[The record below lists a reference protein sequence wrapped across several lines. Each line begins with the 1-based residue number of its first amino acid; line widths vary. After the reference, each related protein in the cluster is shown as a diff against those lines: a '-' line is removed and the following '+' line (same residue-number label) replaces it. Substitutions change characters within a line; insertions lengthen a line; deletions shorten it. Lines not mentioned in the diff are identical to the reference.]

1 MAASWTD
8 EETYK
13 LINSRANTLFKLCWK
28 TAEGTKIFF
37 EDLSRNASGF
47 EKTGQQQCS
56 GKIKELGL
64 IIGRLNTVQEKPVEV
79 GRNGRFL
86 KPWMLL

>member
-1 MAASWTD
+1 M
-8 EETYK
+8 
-13 LINSRANTLFKLCWK
+13 
-28 TAEGTKIFF
+28 KISQ
-37 EDLSRNASGF
+37 EMHQGLK
-47 EKTGQQQCS
+47 KTGQQCS

>member
-8 EETYK
+8 EENYK
-13 LINSRANTLFKLCWK
+13 LRANTLFKLCRK

-64 IIGRLNTVQEKPVEV
+64 IVGRLNTVQEKPVEV
-79 GRNGRFL
+79 GRDGRYL

>member
-1 MAASWTD
+1 MA
-8 EETYK
+8 
-13 LINSRANTLFKLCWK
+13 
-28 TAEGTKIFF
+28 
-37 EDLSRNASGF
+37 GF

>member
-8 EETYK
+8 QETYK
-13 LINSRANTLFKLCWK
+13 LINFKSEHAIQLE
-28 TAEGTKIFF
+28 AEGTKIFF

-64 IIGRLNTVQEKPVEV
+64 IIGRLNTVQEKPVVV